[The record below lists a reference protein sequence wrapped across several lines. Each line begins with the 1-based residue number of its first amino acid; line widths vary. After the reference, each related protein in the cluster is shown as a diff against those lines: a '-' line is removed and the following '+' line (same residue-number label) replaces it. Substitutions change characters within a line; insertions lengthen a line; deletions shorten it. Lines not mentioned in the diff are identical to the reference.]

1 MSTHPETCLREPAGL
16 PLQSFLERAPFC
28 ASHDGSHDMT
38 LLLWGCE
45 VCRGVEDQI
54 LAVLLTVK
62 RFWRPALINAVL
74 PVILV
79 FFLGMLIFFTDEG
92 DLSIRLEV
100 IVALF
105 LALTGE
111 AGHGAMWAGSGTAL
125 ALQGQLCA
133 SIHAQGQL
141 CASHPCSQLT
151 LSSQLICCLQL
162 LSL

>member
-1 MSTHPETCLREPAGL
+1 MRVPSGRPSLVFARHW
-16 PLQSFLERAPFC
+16 APFC
-28 ASHDGSHDMT
+28 ASHYGSQQMTTHDVV
-38 LLLWGCE
+38 GC
-45 VCRGVEDQI
+45 VPCRGVEDQI

-105 LALTGE
+105 LALTGG
-111 AGHGAMWAGSGTAL
+111 AGH
-125 ALQGQLCA
+125 
-133 SIHAQGQL
+133 
-141 CASHPCSQLT
+141 
-151 LSSQLICCLQL
+151 
-162 LSL
+162 